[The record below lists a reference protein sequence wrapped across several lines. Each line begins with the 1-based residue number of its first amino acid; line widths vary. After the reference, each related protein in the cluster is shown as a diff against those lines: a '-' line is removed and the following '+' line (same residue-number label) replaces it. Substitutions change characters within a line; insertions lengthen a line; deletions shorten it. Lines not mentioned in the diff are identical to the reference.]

1 MLNHSP
7 INGVAVNGLAGTSSP
22 AGSGFLS
29 LSPFLQGDVV
39 VPGSG
44 DASILGVDGGL
55 TASVFR
61 RFSCDHPPV
70 AVFAASLTG
79 RKGAAMDAA
88 AVFSLGLTMS
98 GSAQRCGE
106 AGLVLAE
113 FGHELAPSA
122 VRHVVAQAAP
132 LRLRAALRG
141 TQWHNLCPDCAAPAL
156 IQFRGLLNS
165 GVKLMEDETPLTIGL
180 LAALRIDRNWF
191 MDGRAQIGLSASL
204 TPAVRRRAGL
214 SVLIS
219 VHSELDPAHID
230 ASGIKHQ
237 HLLPRTVELSVLVAE
252 SGATVWSSF
261 GDFMLDGILRGALGG
276 TKVVHGFDGQCDA
289 IVSAEPMPA
298 SATRY
303 AAGAAVVAFGL
314 EASTQIT
321 TPGDGC
327 GLFSI
332 GAALA
337 PSARRWLAGEASAEF
352 LTDAL
357 WTKTVFGVAAGDVVI
372 LLEMDAARRRQ
383 SGGTAIVELF
393 TPVRPNDNL
402 DGLDRQIFYPS
413 AVRRVMHR
421 PGVQRSFSKR

>member
-7 INGVAVNGLAGTSSP
+7 INGVAVNGLAGTPSP
-22 AGSGFLS
+22 SGSGFLS
-29 LSPFLQGDVV
+29 LFADLQGDVV

-44 DASILGVDGGL
+44 DASILGVTGGL
-55 TASVFR
+55 TLTVFR
-61 RFSCDHPPV
+61 RFSCDRPPI

-79 RKGAAMDAA
+79 RKGGAMDSA
-88 AVFSLGLTMS
+88 AVFSVGLTMS
-98 GSAQRCGE
+98 GAVWRRGE
-106 AGLVLAE
+106 AELVLAE
-113 FGHELAPSA
+113 FGHQLAPSA

-132 LRLRAALRG
+132 LLLRASLRG
-141 TQWHNLCPDCAAPAL
+141 TQLHNLCQDCATPAL
-156 IQFRGLLNS
+156 IQVGSLFNS
-165 GVKLMEDETPLTIGL
+165 GVKLMENETPLTIGL

-191 MDGRAQIGLSASL
+191 MDGRAQIGLSVSL

-230 ASGIKHQ
+230 AGGIKHQ
-237 HLLPRTVELSVLVAE
+237 HLLPRVAELSVLVAE
-252 SGATVWSSF
+252 SGTAVWSSF
-261 GDFMLDGILRGALGG
+261 GDIMLDGILRAALDG

-289 IVSAEPMPA
+289 IVSAEPMSA
-298 SATRY
+298 SAARH
-303 AAGAAVVAFGL
+303 ADGAAVVAFGL
-314 EASTQIT
+314 EVSTQIT
-321 TPGDGC
+321 TPGDGF

-332 GAALA
+332 GVTLT
-337 PSARRWLAGEASAEF
+337 PSAQRWLTGEASAEF

-357 WTKTVFGVAAGDVVI
+357 WTKTVFCAAAGDVVV
-372 LLEMDAARRRQ
+372 LLAMDAARRRQ

-402 DGLDRQIFYPS
+402 DGLDRQVFYPS